1 MMHSKY
7 ILGCILYSVAVIIY
21 TLMINRRLKILKK
34 CENIEDIEIQRDFFY
49 IIIDRD
55 EKFISLDSIYKRIG
69 RNNFKV
75 VSVGDL
81 VNIDNIRIFFNE
93 SGIILPCIKY
103 VCSNFKVEDI
113 DI

>member
-1 MMHSKY
+1 MHSKY

-55 EKFISLDSIYKRIG
+55 E
-69 RNNFKV
+69 
-75 VSVGDL
+75 
-81 VNIDNIRIFFNE
+81 NIRR
-93 SGIILPCIKY
+93 
-103 VCSNFKVEDI
+103 CSRSQMFHDDGVELVFHVKQGRWGTAMVSRK
-113 DI
+113 